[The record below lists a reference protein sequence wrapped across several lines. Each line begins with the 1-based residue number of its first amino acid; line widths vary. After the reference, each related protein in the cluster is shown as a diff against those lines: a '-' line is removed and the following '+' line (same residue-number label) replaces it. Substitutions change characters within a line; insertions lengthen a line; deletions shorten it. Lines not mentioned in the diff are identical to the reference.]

1 MTKQCSICGEEF
13 NAKQKT
19 QKYCSTKCAYKAMDE
34 KRQAHKD
41 LKDPQLPKLEIYAH
55 YYKGIEVCVKIDY
68 SLEEVSLMDNRN
80 INSAKQWVFQKRT
93 VEYMNGWLL
102 ILEAMSDAVRVAK
115 QKLLDYQKM
124 RESLSEKK

>member
-1 MTKQCSICGEEF
+1 MKPT
-13 NAKQKT
+13 KQKT
-19 QKYCSTKCAYKAMDE
+19 TTSN
-34 KRQAHKD
+34 
-41 LKDPQLPKLEIYAH
+41 QLPKLEVYGH
-55 YYKGIEVCVKIDY
+55 YYKGIEVSVKIDY

>member
-1 MTKQCSICGEEF
+1 MTKQCSICGGEF

-34 KRQAHKD
+34 KRQARKD

-68 SLEEVSLMDNRN
+68 STEEVSLMDSRN

-93 VEYMNGWLL
+93 IEYMNGWIL
-102 ILEAMSDAVRVAK
+102 ILEAMTEAVESAK
-115 QKLLDYQKM
+115 KRLLDYKMM
-124 RESLSEKK
+124 RESLSRK